1 MRRMPSGLVTSC
13 NNFRL
18 DLTFV
23 VWYNKGVEEAIS
35 PPRQETET
43 NIMKILN
50 TKIADIKT
58 LHGIACALPIAARYG
73 DGGQAMV
80 AALYDQAL
88 VIGGAADRLAR
99 IKRMVNKI
107 NRGVTEADL
116 QAMAATW
123 RKHQMI
129 NGNIL

>member
-1 MRRMPSGLVTSC
+1 
-13 NNFRL
+13 
-18 DLTFV
+18 
-23 VWYNKGVEEAIS
+23 
-35 PPRQETET
+35 
-43 NIMKILN
+43 MKILN

-73 DGGQAMV
+73 DGGKVMV

-107 NRGVTEADL
+107 NRGATEADL